1 MLRRAQERAARVRLK
16 RGRGRTVIEA
26 LLLTVAL
33 VAAAGW
39 LSAATGSRWPLALLM
54 AALLGQGVV
63 RLDWRLEIIRPYRQ
77 IRPRHLLIG
86 LASLSAPVA
95 AYWLTADLPV
105 LRWSLLSL
113 VGQEE
118 EIGNVASA
126 GLQVGLWF
134 ALPYVVLL
142 LACLPTLA
150 LVEEY
155 WFRRGTRGWRDGLVR
170 SLAFGLA
177 HLLVGVPLGVA
188 LFGLS
193 AVGLVF
199 TAIYLRAA
207 RRPAG
212 PDDPP
217 PAFATARFA
226 AAPAERRG
234 MDASA
239 LQHLAYN
246 TVAVGLAVLAL
257 LLEALGIG

>member
-1 MLRRAQERAARVRLK
+1 MGLK
-16 RGRGRTVIEA
+16 RGRGRAVIQA

-33 VAAAGW
+33 VGAAGL
-39 LSAATGSRWPLALLM
+39 LSTVTGSRWPLALLM
-54 AALLGQGVV
+54 AALLGQGVL
-63 RLDWRLEIIRPYRQ
+63 RLDWRLEIVRPYRHL
-77 IRPRHLLIG
+77 RLRHLVVG
-86 LASLSAPVA
+86 LAALSAPVTV
-95 AYWLTADLPV
+95 YWLTADMPV
-105 LRWSLLSL
+105 LNWSLLTL
-113 VGQEE
+113 VGQAET
-118 EIGNVASA
+118 GNVASA

-134 ALPYVVLL
+134 ALPYVLLL

-155 WFRRGTRGWRDGLVR
+155 WFRRGTRGWRDGLWR

-193 AVGLVF
+193 AVGLLF
-199 TAIYLRAA
+199 TAVYLRAA
-207 RRPAG
+207 RRPPG
-212 PDDPP
+212 LDDPP
-217 PAFATARFA
+217 PAFVTTRFA

-246 TVAVGLAVLAL
+246 TVALGLAVLAL
-257 LLEALGIG
+257 FLETLGSG